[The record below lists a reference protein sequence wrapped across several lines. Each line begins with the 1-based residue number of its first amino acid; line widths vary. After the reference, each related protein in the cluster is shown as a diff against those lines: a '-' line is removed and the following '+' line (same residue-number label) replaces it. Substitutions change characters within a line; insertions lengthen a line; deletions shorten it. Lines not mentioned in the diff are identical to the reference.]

1 MQDVVVTSSTPMSS
15 LDANCEK
22 ASINAINNTLKHLRS
37 NQQEQLKAQCNMR
50 TAKNKRKHI
59 SEV

>member
-1 MQDVVVTSSTPMSS
+1 MNVPEGLGFDP
-15 LDANCEK
+15 NYC
-22 ASINAINNTLKHLRS
+22 LK
-37 NQQEQLKAQCNMR
+37 LKKTCNMR

>member
-1 MQDVVVTSSTPMSS
+1 LEANALVRAFTVDVGERVEERKSNPWRRFCI
-15 LDANCEK
+15 D
-22 ASINAINNTLKHLRS
+22 ITLIKEFKLWW
-37 NQQEQLKAQCNMR
+37 CNMR